1 MLTSVSAYTDLV
13 DTYCYAFE
21 KQPHPSFM
29 REDIF
34 EPGQLPV
41 SESIEVWYLPPQ
53 FGSTLKRAIP
63 QPTSTVRH
71 PKSIQ
76 DMGHDEL
83 IELVQ
88 KLLKEK
94 EERSKPQTHL
104 NPNPP
109 PPLDFTEAGN
119 IPNPGMNQESLLQCS
134 QVMLQGLADKGF
146 IHAKS
151 PKFDLFFG
159 MKDKNKIEFDMWER
173 QVLAAA
179 TDHSDTAIRQAML
192 QSLKCQ
198 ALMVTTTLPPNT
210 HWKELLQALRIKY
223 QSKVSYDVLM
233 SQFYSTKMDT
243 SEDCASFGIRLE
255 QKLNQVTLQYPD
267 KISTES
273 YWNHVKDRFFHGLSP
288 IMKANLR
295 TEFQSG
301 SDYYQLLDI
310 ARKIEAENM
319 PVDSTTET
327 NKPANSKG
335 KPKVGAITVDNTT
348 AQQLSQLQGAVKG
361 LTNLV
366 KGVQLNTNTTQSS
379 QNPNPGAGQPTP
391 QNQNSTPS
399 SKGRGGRNGRGRGR
413 GGFRPRPGKI
423 LCYWCQDFVS
433 EEEASHKIANCPYQ
447 STARSDWWK
456 AQMDKKLTYSTDPE
470 GNC

>member
-1 MLTSVSAYTDLV
+1 M
-13 DTYCYAFE
+13 
-21 KQPHPSFM
+21 
-29 REDIF
+29 
-34 EPGQLPV
+34 
-41 SESIEVWYLPPQ
+41 
-53 FGSTLKRAIP
+53 
-63 QPTSTVRH
+63 
-71 PKSIQ
+71 
-76 DMGHDEL
+76 
-83 IELVQ
+83 
-88 KLLKEK
+88 KEK

-104 NPNPP
+104 HPNSP
-109 PPLDFTEAGN
+109 PPLDFTETGN
-119 IPNPGMNQESLLQCS
+119 IPNPGMNQESFLQCR
-134 QVMLQGLADKGF
+134 QIMLQGLADKGF

-192 QSLKCQ
+192 QSLKGQ

-223 QSKVSYDVLM
+223 QSKAPCDVLM

-288 IMKANLR
+288 VMKANLR

-301 SDYYQLLDI
+301 SDDYKLLDI

-319 PVDSTTET
+319 SADTVTET
-327 NKPANSKG
+327 NKSTHSKG
-335 KPKVGAITVDNTT
+335 KPKVGAITVDSAI

-366 KGVQLNTNTTQSS
+366 KGVQLNTNPTQSS
-379 QNPNPGAGQPTP
+379 QNSTSGTGRPTS
-391 QNQNSTPS
+391 QN
-399 SKGRGGRNGRGRGR
+399 
-413 GGFRPRPGKI
+413 
-423 LCYWCQDFVS
+423 
-433 EEEASHKIANCPYQ
+433 
-447 STARSDWWK
+447 
-456 AQMDKKLTYSTDPE
+456 
-470 GNC
+470 